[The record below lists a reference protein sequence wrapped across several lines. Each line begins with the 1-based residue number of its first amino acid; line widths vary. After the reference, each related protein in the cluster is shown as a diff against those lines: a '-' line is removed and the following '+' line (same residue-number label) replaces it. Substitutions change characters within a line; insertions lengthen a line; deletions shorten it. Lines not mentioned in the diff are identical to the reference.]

1 MRRFLP
7 VLLTIAFL
15 LTMVSCDTGSL
26 PLLPGMPE
34 TVKEAEKVL
43 ELDTTYMYDIIP
55 LRLPEEL
62 GSNLRLKAYEEQA
75 EDGNIRVEYF
85 SSDET
90 AIYLYHDLQT
100 EVGSGEYVSVFDWD
114 GNYIESV
121 FIPRNIPMPEQKYSG
136 ISAYT
141 FTRYTQKGTFDIT
154 MNKQTFHLNEKSVL
168 LIPPYQFIK
177 GTPEQNNEMHECIL
191 FTLEFQCDYFNFF
204 QIDNYL
210 LLNEAE
216 SLEALLTE
224 LYNECKTV
232 NSNNCYNDAWLLLI
246 IRALKR
252 LSIGHSEQLQ
262 LAEKVRT
269 YILHHVMQPITVT
282 EISEILKYNKD
293 YLCRVFKR
301 EYGCS
306 IKEFINKEKI
316 NLSKRL
322 LQTSDLPVA
331 TISQMLGW
339 DDVNLFF
346 KYFKYHEKTTP
357 TQYRMSTVH

>member
-1 MRRFLP
+1 MIKIEESVYNHYENSAGCSSCLNFEDITMYQLQNGLEFRQRFLDRF
-7 VLLTIAFL
+7 FL
-15 LTMVSCDTGSL
+15 L
-26 PLLPGMPE
+26 
-34 TVKEAEKVL
+34 
-43 ELDTTYMYDIIP
+43 
-55 LRLPEEL
+55 
-62 GSNLRLKAYEEQA
+62 
-75 EDGNIRVEYF
+75 
-85 SSDET
+85 
-90 AIYLYHDLQT
+90 
-100 EVGSGEYVSVFDWD
+100 
-114 GNYIESV
+114 
-121 FIPRNIPMPEQKYSG
+121 
-136 ISAYT
+136 
-141 FTRYTQKGTFDIT
+141 YTQKGTFDIT
-154 MNKQTFHLNEKSVL
+154 MNKQTFHLDEKSVL

-177 GTPEQNNEMHECIL
+177 GTPEQNNEIHECIL

-216 SLEALLTE
+216 SLETLLTE